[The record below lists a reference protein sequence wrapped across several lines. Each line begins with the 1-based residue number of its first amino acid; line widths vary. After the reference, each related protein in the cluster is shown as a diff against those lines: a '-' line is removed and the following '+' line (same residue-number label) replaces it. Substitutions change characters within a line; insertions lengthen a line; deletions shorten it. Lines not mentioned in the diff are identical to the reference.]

1 MDINNTRK
9 DTLLNCKL
17 SAETLDLVKQSIMY
31 NTEARVEMDETSY
44 IPVGNQTEVSLLKFL

>member
-17 SAETLDLVKQSIMY
+17 SGETLDLVKQSIMY